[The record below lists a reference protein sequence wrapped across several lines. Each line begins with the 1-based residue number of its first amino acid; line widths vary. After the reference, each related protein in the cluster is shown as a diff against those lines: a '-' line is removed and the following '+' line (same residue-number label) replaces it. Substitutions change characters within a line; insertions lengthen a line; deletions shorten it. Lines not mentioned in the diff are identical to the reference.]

1 MRQELFVPNDRL
13 TPNRRTNALRSYT
26 HYPKKANFNRLEAE
40 QAGGGGCA
48 NDASGRD
55 GARLPTKSRGGSRE
69 ARRPSQGVAVSYRND
84 TSFTEKLVGCLLLVV
99 ARKRIVTVLPRQLAK
114 EKVFIEYTP
123 AAPLLR
129 LLKVPRS
136 EATPAST
143 TSTEMM
149 SVAEALES
157 FEVTLSQK
165 REGGCRSRGDRHGL
179 RHGVV
184 RPIAIAEE
192 GVGRSRMRVRA
203 ARQ

>member
-1 MRQELFVPNDRL
+1 
-13 TPNRRTNALRSYT
+13 
-26 HYPKKANFNRLEAE
+26 
-40 QAGGGGCA
+40 
-48 NDASGRD
+48 
-55 GARLPTKSRGGSRE
+55 LPTKSRGGSRE

-84 TSFTEKLVGCLLLVV
+84 TSSTEKLVGCLLLVV
-99 ARKRIVTVLPRQLAK
+99 ARKRSVTVLPRQLAK